1 MLEVHY
7 TKKFLKELKLAK
19 KRGKKLKNLE
29 VIMEKLAYGY
39 TLEKK
44 YCDHGLIGNFA
55 GRRECHIEY
64 DWLLIYKIEGTCITF
79 ERIGT
84 HADLFN

>member
-1 MLEVHY
+1 MLEVYH
-7 TKKFLKELKLAK
+7 TKQFLKELKLAK

-29 VIMEKLAYGY
+29 TIMEKLACGL

-44 YCDHGLIGNFA
+44 YYDHSLIGNFV

-64 DWLLIYKIEGTCITF
+64 DWLLIYKIEGTCIIF
-79 ERIGT
+79 ERTGT
-84 HADLFN
+84 HADLF